1 MRIRRRTK
9 KKIIWSALLL
19 ILAIFASE
27 RLYNNQA
34 KFKTSAE
41 SVEHYRI
48 LDAGFTNTEKLADF
62 DYLYNLLEEYY
73 PYFVVNER
81 SNDIDWFANKN
92 IYKRILKNTKND
104 AEYYVALDKILGDL
118 NDSDTYVL
126 DGEMYRRFLKHYY
139 PDKATI
145 LTNVRTMGRY
155 HLYEGLSGIK
165 LDPNN
170 DFIFHNGPVLDTKK
184 LIENELAYM
193 KIESM
198 SDYHLEEDYP
208 KIREFLIE
216 VEDYDKLIIDIRG
229 NSGWADEY
237 WMNIVGLLIDEV
249 HSAEYYSFFKENPRT
264 STEVF
269 KLENITVI
277 RDLEREILD
286 RFPPE
291 IETYLNFYKVN
302 TIEIEARTEV
312 NFQGKVYLLVD
323 EEVRSSAEKFAAF
336 SKDTGFATLVGDK
349 TGGGM
354 IFDEVPMYNLPYGG
368 FLVRY
373 SREMA
378 MNSDGTINMEEKT
391 SPHIMVNDTSYS
403 EDFTEDKCVQAVIEN

>member
-1 MRIRRRTK
+1 MFLK
-9 KKIIWSALLL
+9 K
-19 ILAIFASE
+19 
-27 RLYNNQA
+27 Y
-34 KFKTSAE
+34 
-41 SVEHYRI
+41 
-48 LDAGFTNTEKLADF
+48 